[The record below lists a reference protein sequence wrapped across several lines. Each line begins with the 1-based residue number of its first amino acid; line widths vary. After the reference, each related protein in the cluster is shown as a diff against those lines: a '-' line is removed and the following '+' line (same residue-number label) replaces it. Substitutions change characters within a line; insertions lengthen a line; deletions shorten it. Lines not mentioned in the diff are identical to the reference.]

1 LQGDSAKEF
10 GPVEGV
16 WRRPKTLH
24 VGIVSVGSGS
34 LSSSVRSSFARL
46 AYYHKRNQN
55 KRKMRIL
62 VGVKRVVDFAVKV
75 RVDKAGTCV
84 DLSNVKMSVN
94 PFCEIAVEEAVRLKE
109 KKLATEIVAVS
120 IGPKQCEES
129 LRNALAMGADKAIHV
144 STDMRTDQEVQ
155 PLAIAK
161 IFKHIAERD
170 KFDLIIL
177 GKQGIDG
184 DNCQTGAMTAGLLGW
199 SQCTFA
205 SKLNVEDK
213 VCGSV
218 GLLAQHDVLLLF

>member
-1 LQGDSAKEF
+1 
-10 GPVEGV
+10 
-16 WRRPKTLH
+16 
-24 VGIVSVGSGS
+24 VGSGS
-34 LSSSVRSSFARL
+34 LSSSVRSSFACL
-46 AYYHKRNQN
+46 AHRKRNQN

-213 VCGSV
+213 VCALSV
-218 GLLAQHDVLLLF
+218 CGHSTLYYYCFEN